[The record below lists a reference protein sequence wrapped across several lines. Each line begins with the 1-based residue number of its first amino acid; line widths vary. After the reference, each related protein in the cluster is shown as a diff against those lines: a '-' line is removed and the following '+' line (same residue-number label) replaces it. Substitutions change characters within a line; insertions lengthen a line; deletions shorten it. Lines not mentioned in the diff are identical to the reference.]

1 MRLAAITRRL
11 ALPLS
16 LITLGCGATFLDPT
30 GRQQSLETTQKKYTE
45 LVRWGDL
52 QRASVYVDPEVRQEF
67 LVVAEQLAD
76 LRMSDF
82 DIGEIEYTGEDEV
95 TVVVTYRAWSQTTLV
110 EKQFR
115 ETQDWTREEG
125 MKNVWLVRTDLP
137 AVVADTGLAHF

>member
-52 QRASVYVDPEVRQEF
+52 LRASAYVDPEVRQEF

-95 TVVVTYRAWSQTTLV
+95 TVVVTYRAWSQTTLI